1 MANEFLVRSGLADQP
16 GFVMRQASL
25 AVWNDLVTTLATVGL
40 KPQSYAALLI
50 IDTSPGCKQQDIAD
64 ALGIARPNLVALID
78 GLVERGLAERGVN
91 ADDRRS
97 YALTLTDAG
106 KTLLTRGRA
115 AHARHETWLTNA
127 LGDTDRAALLAA
139 VRCLVGS
146 SPQDTSPS
154 A

>member
-1 MANEFLVRSGLADQP
+1 LTNEFLVRSGLADQP

-78 GLVERGLAERGVN
+78 ALVERGLVERGVN
-91 ADDRRS
+91 AGDRRS

-106 KTLLTRGRA
+106 RA
-115 AHARHETWLTNA
+115 L
-127 LGDTDRAALLAA
+127 LGDGRTAHRQHEERIAEALSPAEASALLSS
-139 VRCLVGS
+139 VRKLIRG
-146 SPQDTSPS
+146 
-154 A
+154 

>member
-1 MANEFLVRSGLADQP
+1 MTNEFLVRSGLADQP

-25 AVWNDLVTTLATVGL
+25 AVWNDLVSTLARVAL

-78 GLVERGLAERGVN
+78 ALVERGLVERGVN

-106 KTLLTRGRA
+106 RVLLDKGRA
-115 AHARHETWLTNA
+115 AHRLHEARLAEVLSPA
-127 LGDTDRAALLAA
+127 EAAALLA
-139 VRCLVGS
+139 
-146 SPQDTSPS
+146 S
-154 A
+154 ARKLIRD

>member
-1 MANEFLVRSGLADQP
+1 LTNEFLVRSGLADQP

-25 AVWNDLVTTLATVGL
+25 AVWNDLVTTLAAVEL

-50 IDTSPGCKQQDIAD
+50 VDTSPGCKQQDIAD

-78 GLVERGLAERGVN
+78 ALVERGLVDRGVN

-106 KTLLTRGRA
+106 RALLSKGRA
-115 AHARHETWLTNA
+115 AHGLHEARLAEA
-127 LGDTDRAALLAA
+127 LSAKEAAALLASA
-139 VRCLVGS
+139 RKLVGS
-146 SPQDTSPS
+146 
-154 A
+154 

>member
-25 AVWNDLVTTLATVGL
+25 AVWNDLVTTLAAVEL

-78 GLVERGLAERGVN
+78 ALVERGLVERGVN
-91 ADDRRS
+91 AGDRRS
-97 YALTLTDAG
+97 YALILTDAG
-106 KTLLTRGRA
+106 RGLLDQGRA
-115 AHARHETWLTNA
+115 AHRLHEARLADA
-127 LGDTDRAALLAA
+127 LNPAEAAALLA
-139 VRCLVGS
+139 
-146 SPQDTSPS
+146 S
-154 A
+154 ARKLIRG